1 MIKKITVALLLPLL
15 AAAVFAG
22 GMDERLMKAVQEQ
35 SIESLQSALEL
46 GANPNY
52 CRESDEMTP
61 LMLACHEQW
70 VPGVRLL
77 LESNAR
83 ASYKNRYGRTALIIT
98 AMNDYASSIVQ
109 DLITIGDAD
118 PNEQDN
124 LGKNA
129 LMYAIENKNQGII
142 KILLNSPFLNINAVD
157 HMGNNALMYAVKSGD
172 ANILTQLLRFFS
184 SKIDFNIRNADGQTV
199 FSLAVASNNLR
210 MVRTLLE
217 SGAIDVYEKLPD
229 GTPVLFQ
236 AFRIN
241 CDDRIIGFIMSAA
254 EPDMLLR
261 LTDREGL
268 DIEWYILES
277 HNTYAQ
283 EWLERVKEMRR

>member
-1 MIKKITVALLLPLL
+1 MIKKITAALLLLL
-15 AAAVFAG
+15 FAAAVFAG

-52 CRESDEMTP
+52 CRGSDEMTP

-83 ASYKNRYGRTALIIT
+83 ASYKNRYGITALIIV
-98 AMNDYASSIVQ
+98 AANDYASSIVQ

-118 PNEQDN
+118 PSEKDN
-124 LGKNA
+124 SGKNA

-142 KILLNSPFLNINAVD
+142 VILLNSPFLNINAVD

-172 ANILTQLLRFFS
+172 AKILTQLLRFFS
-184 SKIDFNIRNADGQTV
+184 SEIDFNIRNADGQTV
-199 FSLAVASNNLR
+199 FSLAVESNNLG
-210 MVRTLLE
+210 MVGTLLE

-229 GTPVLFQ
+229 GCPVLFH
-236 AFRIN
+236 AIRIN

-254 EPDMLLR
+254 DPAMLLR
-261 LTDREGL
+261 LTDREGH
-268 DIEWYILES
+268 DIEWYILKS
-277 HNTYAQ
+277 SNTYAQ
-283 EWLERVKEMRR
+283 EWLERVK

>member
-1 MIKKITVALLLPLL
+1 MIKKITVVLLLPLL

-52 CRESDEMTP
+52 CRELDEMTP

-77 LESNAR
+77 LKSNAR
-83 ASYKNRYGRTALIIT
+83 ASYKNSYGMTALIIVV
-98 AMNDYASSIVQ
+98 ANDYASSIVQ

-118 PNEQDN
+118 PNEKHS

-172 ANILTQLLRFFS
+172 AKIVSQLLSFFPS
-184 SKIDFNIRNADGQTV
+184 EIDFNRRNADGQTV
-199 FSLAVASNNLR
+199 FSLAVASNNLG
-210 MVRTLLE
+210 MVKTLLE

-261 LTDREGL
+261 LTDREGH
-268 DIEWYILES
+268 DIEWYILKS
-277 HNTYAQ
+277 SNTYAR
-283 EWLERVKEMRR
+283 EWLERVK

>member
-1 MIKKITVALLLPLL
+1 MIKKITPALLLLL
-15 AAAVFAG
+15 FAAAVFAG

-35 SIESLQSALEL
+35 SIESLQSAIEL

-52 CRESDEMTP
+52 CRGSDEMTP

-83 ASYKNRYGRTALIIT
+83 ASYKNRYGMTALIIV
-98 AMNDYASSIVQ
+98 AANDYASSIVQ

-129 LMYAIENKNQGII
+129 LMYAIENKNQDII

-172 ANILTQLLRFFS
+172 AKIVSQLLSFFPS
-184 SKIDFNIRNADGQTV
+184 EIDFNRRNVDGQTV

-210 MVRTLLE
+210 MVGTLLE
-217 SGAIDVYEKLPD
+217 SDAIDVYEKLPD
-229 GTPVLFQ
+229 GTPVLFR

-254 EPDMLLR
+254 DPAMLLR
-261 LTDREGL
+261 LTDREGH

-277 HNTYAQ
+277 SNTYAR
-283 EWLERVKEMRR
+283 EWLERVK

>member
-1 MIKKITVALLLPLL
+1 MIKKITVALLLLL
-15 AAAVFAG
+15 FAAAVFAG

-52 CRESDEMTP
+52 CRGSDEMTP

-83 ASYKNRYGRTALIIT
+83 ASYKNRYGMTALIIV
-98 AMNDYASSIVQ
+98 AANDYASSIVQ

-118 PNEQDN
+118 PSEKDN
-124 LGKNA
+124 SGKNA
-129 LMYAIENKNQGII
+129 LMYAIENKNRGII
-142 KILLNSPFLNINAVD
+142 EILLYSPSLNIHAVD

-172 ANILTQLLRFFS
+172 AKIVSQLLSFFPS
-184 SKIDFNIRNADGQTV
+184 EIDFNRRNADGQTV
-199 FSLAVASNNLR
+199 FSLAVESNNYR
-210 MVRTLLE
+210 MVGTLLE

-229 GTPVLFQ
+229 GCPVLFH
-236 AFRIN
+236 AIRIN

-254 EPDMLLR
+254 KPDMLLR
-261 LTDREGL
+261 LTDREGH
-268 DIEWYILES
+268 DIEWYILKS
-277 HNTYAQ
+277 SNTYARK
-283 EWLERVKEMRR
+283 WLERVKEMRR

>member
-1 MIKKITVALLLPLL
+1 MIKKITPALLLPLL

-61 LMLACHEQW
+61 LMLACQKGW
-70 VPGVRLL
+70 YAGIKML
-77 LESNAR
+77 LEAAPY
-83 ASYKNRYGRTALIIT
+83 ASRKTPYGQTALMI
-98 AMNDYASSIVQ
+98 AAASCNDERIVQ
-109 DLITIGDAD
+109 ELLARGMAD

-142 KILLNSPFLNINAVD
+142 VILLNSPFLNINAVD

-172 ANILTQLLRFFS
+172 AKILTQLLRFFS
-184 SKIDFNIRNADGQTV
+184 SEIDFNIRNADGQTV
-199 FSLAVASNNLR
+199 FSLAVESNNYR
-210 MVRTLLE
+210 MVGTLLE

-229 GTPVLFQ
+229 GTPVLFH

-241 CDDRIIGFIMSAA
+241 CNDPIIGFIMSAA

-261 LTDREGL
+261 LKDREGH
-268 DIEWYILES
+268 DIEWYILKYK
-277 HNTYAQ
+277 NTAAR
-283 EWLERVKEMRR
+283 EKLERIKEMWR

>member
-61 LMLACHEQW
+61 LMLACHKQW

-98 AMNDYASSIVQ
+98 AMNDYARSIVQ

-184 SKIDFNIRNADGQTV
+184 SKIDFNRRNADGQTV
-199 FSLAVASNNLR
+199 FSLAVASNNR
-210 MVRTLLE
+210 IMVGTLLE

-229 GTPVLFQ
+229 GTPVLFH

-254 EPDMLLR
+254 DPAMLLR
-261 LTDREGL
+261 LTDREGH
-268 DIEWYILES
+268 DIEWYILKS

>member
-1 MIKKITVALLLPLL
+1 MIKKITAALLLLL
-15 AAAVFAG
+15 FAAAVFAG

-52 CRESDEMTP
+52 CRGSDEMTP

-83 ASYKNRYGRTALIIT
+83 ASYKNRYGITALIIV
-98 AMNDYASSIVQ
+98 AANDYASSIVQ

-118 PNEQDN
+118 PSEKDN
-124 LGKNA
+124 SGKNA

-142 KILLNSPFLNINAVD
+142 VILLNSPFLNINAVD

-172 ANILTQLLRFFS
+172 AKILTQLLRFFS
-184 SKIDFNIRNADGQTV
+184 SEIDFNIRNADGQTV
-199 FSLAVASNNLR
+199 FSLAVESNNYR
-210 MVRTLLE
+210 MVGTLLE

-229 GTPVLFQ
+229 GCPVLFH
-236 AFRIN
+236 AIRIN

-261 LTDREGL
+261 LTDSKGH
-268 DIEWYILES
+268 DIEWYILKS
-277 HNTYAQ
+277 SNTYARK
-283 EWLERVKEMRR
+283 WLERVK